1 MEAQSDMGSLVRQ
14 GVEERKKA
22 IREMKQETK
31 ERLLQSREKSGGE
44 QKGKHFNW
52 MNLSTIIG
60 MALIVLFCIYGYRL
74 GIFSSLEALQNYMAG
89 FGIWAP
95 LIFVIIQAV
104 QVVIPILP
112 GAIGCAAG
120 VLVFGPIEGFAYNY
134 IGICAG
140 SIAAFLLSRRYGRDF
155 VKRMVSEKAY
165 EKYAGWLEQKD
176 RFDKMFAIAIFLPVA
191 PDDLLCYLAGLTR
204 MKVRKFV
211 WIILLGK
218 PAALLLYSMGMSE
231 GLKLFLK

>member
-1 MEAQSDMGSLVRQ
+1 MCSSD
-14 GVEERKKA
+14 
-22 IREMKQETK
+22 
-31 ERLLQSREKSGGE
+31 
-44 QKGKHFNW
+44 
-52 MNLSTIIG
+52 
-60 MALIVLFCIYGYRL
+60 
-74 GIFSSLEALQNYMAG
+74 
-89 FGIWAP
+89 
-95 LIFVIIQAV
+95 
-104 QVVIPILP
+104 LP

-120 VLVFGPIEGFAYNY
+120 VLVFGPVEGFAYNY

-140 SIAAFLLSRRYGRDF
+140 SIAAFLLTRRYGRDF